1 MNHDEAR
8 QFYIDIVNKIIDEIN
23 QLKNQGIFDE
33 DEYYKQKVKESSLEN
48 LSMVGAL
55 KAFKTLRK

>member
-1 MNHDEAR
+1 MMRR